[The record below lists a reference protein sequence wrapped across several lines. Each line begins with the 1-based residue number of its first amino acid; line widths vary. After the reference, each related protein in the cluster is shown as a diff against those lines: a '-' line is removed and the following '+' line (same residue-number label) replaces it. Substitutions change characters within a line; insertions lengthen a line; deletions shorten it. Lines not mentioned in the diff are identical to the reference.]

1 LEEEEE
7 EKREEEEEEEE
18 EEDAQLRLTRRAKV
32 SGAFF
37 APSLR
42 DDNEDAMVV
51 KIGETARIL
60 NVMQKSPFI
69 VHFSS
74 LVSSFLAAGGA
85 SVNTLLRPLGRPGV
99 MLALRLT
106 QLCRSHLS
114 FFLRICGCVVLVF
127 SGILTV
133 SFVFFVGPFVRVLQ
147 LRGEMRQ
154 NRFHWIL
161 LERWVFQHHLHP
173 LVFHSRDEFAL
184 FVLTVATASATILLI
199 PS

>member
-1 LEEEEE
+1 
-7 EKREEEEEEEE
+7 
-18 EEDAQLRLTRRAKV
+18 
-32 SGAFF
+32 
-37 APSLR
+37 
-42 DDNEDAMVV
+42 
-51 KIGETARIL
+51 
-60 NVMQKSPFI
+60 
-69 VHFSS
+69 
-74 LVSSFLAAGGA
+74 
-85 SVNTLLRPLGRPGV
+85 

-114 FFLRICGCVVLVF
+114 FFLRMCECVVLVF

-133 SFVFFVGPFVRVLQ
+133 SFVVVFVGAFVRSGVQ

>member
-1 LEEEEE
+1 
-7 EKREEEEEEEE
+7 
-18 EEDAQLRLTRRAKV
+18 AQLRLTRRAKV

-60 NVMQKSPFI
+60 NVMQKW
-69 VHFSS
+69 
-74 LVSSFLAAGGA
+74 SFLLFPLWFLLRVLADGGA

-127 SGILTV
+127 AGIHTV
-133 SFVFFVGPFVRVLQ
+133 SFVFFVGPFVLQ

-184 FVLTVATASATILLI
+184 FVLNVATASATILLI